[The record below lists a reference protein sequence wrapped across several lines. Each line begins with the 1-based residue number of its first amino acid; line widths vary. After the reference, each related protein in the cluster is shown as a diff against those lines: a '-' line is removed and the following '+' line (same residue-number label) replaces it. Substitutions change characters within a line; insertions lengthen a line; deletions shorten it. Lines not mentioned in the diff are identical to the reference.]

1 MTEVAE
7 RFSGVPAGT
16 LATQMPTPPRMEFL
30 EAFGQ
35 PKRETACQCERGS
48 EPSLAQALQL
58 LNGPAVQ
65 RRLADRDNRLRR
77 LIREG
82 KTDPEIVEEC
92 YLAALCRTP
101 TEAESAK
108 ALAYVADHPDRE
120 KALED
125 VLWAILNSK
134 EFIFQH

>member
-1 MTEVAE
+1 
-7 RFSGVPAGT
+7 
-16 LATQMPTPPRMEFL
+16 MPTPPRMEFL

-58 LNGPAVQ
+58 LNGTAVQ
-65 RRLADRDNRLRR
+65 RRLADRNNRLRR
-77 LIREG
+77 LVREG
-82 KTDPEIVEEC
+82 KSDPEIVEDC
-92 YLAALCRTP
+92 YLAALCRP
-101 TEAESAK
+101 PALAESAK
-108 ALAYVADHPDRE
+108 ALAYLAGHPDRE

>member
-1 MTEVAE
+1 
-7 RFSGVPAGT
+7 
-16 LATQMPTPPRMEFL
+16 MEFL

-58 LNGPAVQ
+58 LNGPAIQ
-65 RRLADRDNRLRR
+65 RRLTDPENRLRR
-77 LIREG
+77 LVREG
-82 KTDPEIVEEC
+82 KSDAEIVEDC

-101 TEAESAK
+101 TKPEFDR
-108 ALAYVADHPDRE
+108 ALGYITAHPERD

-125 VLWAILNSK
+125 LLWALLNSK